1 MNWTTASRTAAVVAA
16 AAGALVAAT
25 GSASADSPPASWT
38 NVRTMNCDG
47 VTVEAAFTP
56 GGVFTS
62 FHVLG
67 SSDVIVPKR
76 VQVVLPGTSQPIT
89 TLDVPG
95 FGNNSRDVVTCRY
108 VDPAGLA
115 VTIVGIRS

>member
-1 MNWTTASRTAAVVAA
+1 MNWTTASRTAVVAA
-16 AAGALVAAT
+16 AAAGVLAAT
-25 GSASADSPPASWT
+25 TGTASAESPPASWT
-38 NVRTMNCDG
+38 NVRTMSCDG

-76 VQVVLPGTSQPIT
+76 VQVVLPGTSQPLT

-95 FGNNSRDVVTCRY
+95 FDNNNRDVVTCRY

-115 VTIVGIRS
+115 VTIIGIRT